1 MNGIGASLTDYGL
14 IGTVGDYATVLN
26 GRETLLT
33 AQATSGLVATGVTGL
48 GADTSKVL
56 NLQPQLAQLGAFA
69 NNAILAGTRLDT
81 AQTALSSISTLA
93 TSLQTSL
100 TQISASTGSSLQ
112 TSIETAAAQASEQ
125 LGTLTSLLNTTS
137 GDSYVFGSV
146 DPTAT
151 PVPDPASVGSGP
163 LSARVASAVAGLSA
177 SGAAATLQSIIA
189 GATTDPIFSPSLSGS
204 TQAQSVTVSFGQKA
218 VVSLPATSTVGMSG
232 ATATSTGS
240 GLGDLVAVLS
250 AVAHLSPSQASSTQ
264 FSGLISGLQTILDG
278 AQTGISAM
286 TSTLAVSQ
294 QQVTSETAT
303 NSSMSD
309 ALTSQLG
316 DLTSVDLPTVSTQ
329 LSETQN
335 QLMASYEIIN
345 DLKGMTLAD
354 YL

>member
-1 MNGIGASLTDYGL
+1 MNAIGASLINYGL
-14 IGTVGDYATVLN
+14 IGTVGNYATALN

-33 AQATSGLVATGVTGL
+33 AQATTGLVATEVTDL

-69 NNAILAGTRLDT
+69 DNATMAATRLDT

-100 TQISASTGSSLQ
+100 TQISTSTGLSLQ
-112 TSIETAAAQASEQ
+112 TSIQSAAAQASAD
-125 LGTLTSLLNTTS
+125 LGTLGSLLNTSS
-137 GDSYVFGSV
+137 GDNYVFGSV
-146 DPTAT
+146 DPTVT
-151 PVPDPASVGSGP
+151 PVPDPTDATSGALAAS
-163 LSARVASAVAGLSA
+163 VASAVSGLGTN
-177 SGAAATLQSIIA
+177 GAAATLQSIIT
-189 GATTDPIFSPSLSGS
+189 GATTNSIFAPSLSAN
-204 TQAQSVTVSFGQKA
+204 TQGQSVVVGFGQQA
-218 VVSLPATSTVGMSG
+218 VVGLPVTSTVGMSG
-232 ATATSTGS
+232 PTATSTGS
-240 GLGDLVAVLS
+240 GLGDLVAVLA
-250 AVAHLSPSQASSTQ
+250 AVASLSSSQANSTQ
-264 FSGLISGLQTILDG
+264 MPDLISGLKTILNG
-278 AQTGISAM
+278 AQGGIAAM

-309 ALTSQLG
+309 ALTSQLSG
-316 DLTSVDLPTVSTQ
+316 LTSVDLPTVSTQ

-345 DLKGMTLAD
+345 DLKGMTLAN